1 MLAGLA
7 VRLLINVHIYLFF
20 AGTFLCSLGFCFM
33 ISGAVKFAN
42 LWFPQEQ
49 VFLVN
54 ATCLF
59 AIFGSDAIGTW
70 LSAYFIKD
78 DASKHTV
85 FNFFLW

>member
-1 MLAGLA
+1 MVAGLA
-7 VRLLINVHIYLFF
+7 VRLLINTNIYLFF
-20 AGTFLCSLGFCFM
+20 LGTFLCSLGFCFM

-70 LSAYFIKD
+70 LSAYFIQEG
-78 DASKHTV
+78 ASKQTV
-85 FNFFLW
+85 FDFFLW